1 MGHDVKLLG
10 YHVGGIRTFPCVG
23 MSQNELSSSH
33 PALQQDCRDMPQNQF
48 IFTTNMIYGF
58 ATLTNIAADFDSPLS
73 QEVSMG

>member
-48 IFTTNMIYGF
+48 IFTTRHQHDLWF
-58 ATLTNIAADFDSPLS
+58 RHAD
-73 QEVSMG
+73 EHRR